1 MVKTNK
7 QKTKDDQT
15 LPIHLSSAGS
25 AIKDDKDIWNNTRP
39 ITVKGKCSERN
50 DHIFFIPLT
59 LHPFVFPSS
68 TMRIGFWIMI
78 FDGIETRFTKE
89 SPTRILI
96 LTLRLVM
103 PPMNEKESLNV
114 R

>member
-15 LPIHLSSAGS
+15 LPIHRSSAGS

-50 DHIFFIPLT
+50 DHNFFIPPT
-59 LHPFVFPSS
+59 LPSFGFPSS
-68 TMRIGFWIMI
+68 AIRIGFWILLL
-78 FDGIETRFTKE
+78 DGAETEVTKE
-89 SPTRILI
+89 FPIQILI
-96 LTLRLVM
+96 PTSV
-103 PPMNEKESLNV
+103 
-114 R
+114 